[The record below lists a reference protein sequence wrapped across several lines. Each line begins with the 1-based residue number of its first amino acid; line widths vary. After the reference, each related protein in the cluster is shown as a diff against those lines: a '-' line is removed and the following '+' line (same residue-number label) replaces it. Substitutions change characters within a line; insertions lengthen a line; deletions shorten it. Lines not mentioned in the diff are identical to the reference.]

1 MSRRHSLSCSV
12 NTMKAESQ
20 PRNWSCCQL
29 IFWERLKKIFLFLF
43 HDFSNFPN
51 LAGYST
57 RRFWRWSRQW
67 TRTGTAA
74 RSKLQFHVMMGA
86 PPLISTTKAEM
97 DTISPPENK
106 TLPLLPN
113 IRSVSCTISILSF
126 CFKICFLLGPLR
138 RCSDWLAL
146 YLEGE
151 PSEFHLYKTIQS
163 EASNWVEEGLWIM
176 NVVKSR
182 DFMISLILK

>member
-1 MSRRHSLSCSV
+1 M
-12 NTMKAESQ
+12 
-20 PRNWSCCQL
+20 
-29 IFWERLKKIFLFLF
+29 IFQIF
-43 HDFSNFPN
+43 PIWQVTV
-51 LAGYST
+51 ST

-67 TRTGTAA
+67 TRTGTAV

-86 PPLISTTKAEM
+86 PPLISTTKAET
-97 DTISPPENK
+97 DTISSPENK

-113 IRSVSCTISILSF
+113 IRSVSCTISILSLF
-126 CFKICFLLGPLR
+126 QNLLFARPPTSVLR
-138 RCSDWLAL
+138 LAL

-151 PSEFHLYKTIQS
+151 PSEFHLYKTIRS

-182 DFMISLILK
+182 DFMLCLILK